1 MPTTRDPNHRNKMM
15 RAVKS
20 KGSSIETTLAK
31 ALWARGYRYRLNYKA
46 VLGKPDIVFTRA
58 KVAVFCDSEFW
69 HGKNWKTEKKKIQ
82 NNLSFWEKKIQANVA
97 RDELVTQTLRAD
109 GWVVLRFWGND
120 IKKNL
125 SECVATVEMALSS
138 LDQSSSQD

>member
-1 MPTTRDPNHRNKMM
+1 MATTRDAAHRNKMM

-31 ALWARGYRYRLNYKA
+31 ALWAKGYRYRLNYKA
-46 VLGKPDIVFTRA
+46 VLGKPDIVFTRL

-69 HGKNWKTEKKKIQ
+69 HGKNWNTEREKIK
-82 NNLSFWEKKIQANVA
+82 NNLSFWEKKIQTNVE
-97 RDELVTQTLRAD
+97 RDQLVTEQLRAA

-125 SECVATVEMALSS
+125 ADCVNTIENTLKAL
-138 LDQSSSQD
+138 